1 MEDDVESNV
10 ENKDECQ
17 DHDVEKPT
25 KNDDKH
31 SIIAGRTNRHNS
43 ETNNDECKE
52 SVVKYQESFDKSTSL
67 IFDSMKKKALDD
79 EGREENEAA
88 EVAWS

>member
-10 ENKDECQ
+10 ENVDECQ
-17 DHDVEKPT
+17 DHDVENPT
-25 KNDDKH
+25 KNNDEH
-31 SIIAGRTNRHNS
+31 SIIAGTTNRHNS
-43 ETNNDECKE
+43 ETNNQEYKE
-52 SVVKYQESFDKSTSL
+52 SVVKYQENFDKSTSL